1 VWPALPA
8 GYRTFPDGENTFEP
22 SHYTFDFVRS
32 SFLSTETE
40 QEIRQLY
47 ADPTHTSSYMLAMT
61 ALAEYL
67 LERSIRRCRTN
78 GERLLIY
85 EDGAYTL
92 PVVYQIYHEQS
103 HRLHQLL
110 KAAVD
115 DRVLVGGV
123 EVTTSGERKQAA
135 VIQANQGKALVPVLS
150 CARDDI
156 KMIYESIGVA
166 EAVIQ
171 SAATA
176 LGNLGLPTFET
187 RRIAIVGGNGAIGT
201 RLIEKLTQAHNATAH
216 IFAVDL
222 VGTPFTRQIP
232 GDAFP
237 YLASKLQ
244 YQPLP
249 RYVVEERCLP
259 MVLPH
264 MFDVPS
270 ALSVPESVPTCR
282 PTPVAAEQRN
292 RGVFQSSDMP
302 SVCAITSG
310 VHRRLNFIVRAHST
324 GLSWRQR
331 CFGVLHCCGG
341 VTRYTAVPLWS
352 QKREMHVCV

>member
-1 VWPALPA
+1 VRPPVWPALPA

-176 LGNLGLPTFET
+176 LGNLGLPTLET

-270 ALSVPESVPTCR
+270 ALSVPESVSTCR

-292 RGVFQSSDMP
+292 RGVF
-302 SVCAITSG
+302 
-310 VHRRLNFIVRAHST
+310 
-324 GLSWRQR
+324 
-331 CFGVLHCCGG
+331 
-341 VTRYTAVPLWS
+341 
-352 QKREMHVCV
+352 